1 MGDYLTATELKARFD
16 NDRAV
21 AHLTHDEESG
31 TPNDTI
37 INEIID
43 HAESLINTYIGV
55 HKAIPVKVA
64 DHTSLTAFMRQLTI
78 DVASHRLYSEKH
90 SITEAVQL
98 RYDQAIA
105 WLDKFVEGVIV
116 LPTTD
121 TEPATT
127 NKEPGAAFGTSDS
140 GDPSSNRI
148 FDRASMGG
156 L

>member
-1 MGDYLTATELKARFD
+1 MGDYLTATEFKARFD
-16 NDRAV
+16 NDSAI

-31 TPNDTI
+31 EPNDTI
-37 INEIID
+37 INEVID
-43 HAESLINTYIGV
+43 HAEGFINTYIGA
-55 HKAIPVKVA
+55 HKQIPVLVA
-64 DHTSLTAFMRQLTI
+64 DHTSLAAFMRQMTI
-78 DVASHRLYSEKH
+78 DVARHAMYSEQH

-98 RYDQAIA
+98 RYDQTIT
-105 WLDKFVEGVIV
+105 WLEKFVEAVVV

-140 GDPSSNRI
+140 GDPSSERI
-148 FDRASMGG
+148 FDRASMSG